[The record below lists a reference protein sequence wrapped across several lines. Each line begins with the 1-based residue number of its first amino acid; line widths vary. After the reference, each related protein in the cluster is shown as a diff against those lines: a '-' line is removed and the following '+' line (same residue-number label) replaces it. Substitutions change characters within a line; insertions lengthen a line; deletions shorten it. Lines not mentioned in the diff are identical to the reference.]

1 MFRKLFFL
9 ALISLSFTIVNA
21 NLNSSPLIST
31 TFQQTPKAAYQ
42 DQQLHLLGVEGP
54 GVIEVYSIIGNKIKE
69 IKVQELDNFKSYLE
83 LDSGNMYI
91 IRVTVSNKVYT
102 LKIVTP

>member
-9 ALISLSFTIVNA
+9 ALISLSFTNVNA
-21 NLNSSPLIST
+21 NLNSSPLIPT

-91 IRVTVSNKVYT
+91 VRVTESNEVYT

>member
-9 ALISLSFTIVNA
+9 FLISLSITTVNA
-21 NLNSSPLIST
+21 NQNSSPKIST
-31 TFQQTPKAAYQ
+31 GFQQAPKVAYQ
-42 DQQLHLLGVEGP
+42 DQQLHLLGVEGS
-54 GVIEVYSIIGNKIKE
+54 GTIEIYSIIGNKIKE
-69 IKVQELDNFKSYLE
+69 IKVQELDNFKTYLE

-91 IRVTVSNKVYT
+91 IRVRVSNKVHT

>member
-9 ALISLSFTIVNA
+9 FFISFSITTVNA
-21 NLNSSPLIST
+21 NQNSSPKIST
-31 TFQQTPKAAYQ
+31 GFQQAPKVVYQ
-42 DQQLHLLGVEGP
+42 DQQLHLLGVEGS
-54 GVIEVYSIIGNKIKE
+54 GTIEVYSIIGNKIKE
-69 IKVQELDNFKSYLE
+69 IKVQELDNFKAYLE

-91 IRVTVSNKVYT
+91 IRVRVSNKVYT

>member
-9 ALISLSFTIVNA
+9 SFIFLSFTIVNA
-21 NLNSSPLIST
+21 NLNSSPLIKT
-31 TFQQTPKAAYQ
+31 TSQQSPKAAYQ

-69 IKVQELDNFKSYLE
+69 INVQELDNFKSYLE
-83 LDSGNMYI
+83 LDSGNMYV
-91 IRVTVSNKVYT
+91 IRVTVSKKVYT